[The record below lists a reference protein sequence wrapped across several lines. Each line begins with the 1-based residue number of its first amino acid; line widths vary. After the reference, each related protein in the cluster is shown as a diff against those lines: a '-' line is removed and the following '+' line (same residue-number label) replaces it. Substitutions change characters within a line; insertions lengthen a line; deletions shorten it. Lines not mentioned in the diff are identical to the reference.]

1 MQAVV
6 EDIKSAPLPSGKGF
20 RYSVKLNGQYIS
32 AGFKAPGC
40 NVGDTIEYN
49 TVQNGQYT
57 NLGSIQVLS
66 QGGASASAPNSGAV
80 SSAQPAGKRER
91 SIVRQNSLSHAVV
104 TMNTFLDSVR
114 SSSGVEAK
122 NYTNAVDLAQDTL
135 LVARVYELYSM
146 QDMDDDALN
155 EKLEQLLGSTAE

>member
-66 QGGASASAPNSGAV
+66 QGGGSSAPANVGAV
-80 SSAQPAGKRER
+80 PSAQPAGKRER

-104 TMNTFLDSVR
+104 TMNTFFGWQDATATGKKVYS
-114 SSSGVEAK
+114 
-122 NYTNAVDLAQDTL
+122 NAVDLAQDTL